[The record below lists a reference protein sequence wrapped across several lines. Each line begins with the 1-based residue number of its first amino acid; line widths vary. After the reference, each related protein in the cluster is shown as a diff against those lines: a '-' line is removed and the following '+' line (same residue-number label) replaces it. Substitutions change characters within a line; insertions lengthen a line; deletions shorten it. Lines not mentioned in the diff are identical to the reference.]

1 MKKVICLVLAICLLL
16 PLCFASA
23 AQAPEYTLSLGDAH
37 SALLTADGTLYTWGE
52 NRYGQLGDGTLIS
65 KLEPVKVLEDVVSV
79 ELGGNHSAAI
89 TSDGSLYV
97 WGYNYYGQVGDGKR
111 LNVKSPVKILDD
123 VVGVSLG
130 GNHSAAITSDG
141 DLYVWGCNTNG
152 QVGDGSQR
160 VRTEPVKVLEDVES
174 VSLGSA
180 HSAAV
185 KTDGSLWVWGC
196 NTNYQLGDGT
206 TYMRT
211 RPVEL
216 MDGVKQVSLGSSHSA
231 CVTED
236 GELYVW
242 GMNSNGEQGSGSNVP
257 VKEPALRMEHVA
269 SVALGGFTK
278 KVDGSDSTSYYGH
291 SACITEEG
299 VLYVWGG
306 NESGEV
312 GNGKQTDVLKPM
324 EIAQNVLS
332 VSLGGAHTAYVT
344 EEGIFTCGRN
354 TYGQLGDGQRKN
366 VLEPT
371 QVLADFLKQEAS
383 NPAEPEPEAPSVSEK
398 PEVKPV
404 SFTDVAEGDACYE
417 AVSALAAKGI
427 MNGTGDGRFEPA
439 ATLNRA
445 TALTVLWRVAGEPVV
460 SSTYNPFSDVQ
471 EGEWYAK
478 AVLWAYEKGIAQ
490 GVGEGKFDTFGKLT
504 NQQLALLMYRFAK
517 LQGEDVSVS
526 QADMDS
532 YGGLN
537 IADWALTE
545 TVWALANGL
554 LQLPEDMPA
563 QSASRA
569 TVATVMYRFLED

>member
-1 MKKVICLVLAICLLL
+1 MKKLLCLVLALCLLL
-16 PLCFASA
+16 PLCLASA
-23 AQAPEYTLSLGDAH
+23 AQEAEYTVSLGESH
-37 SALLTADGTLYTWGE
+37 SALLAADGTLYTWGE

-65 KLEPVKVLEDVVSV
+65 KMEPVAVLTDVVSV

-130 GNHSAAITSDG
+130 GNHSAAITSNG

-160 VRTEPVKVLEDVES
+160 VRPEPEKILEDVES
-174 VSLGSA
+174 VCLGSA

-185 KTDGSLWVWGC
+185 TTDGSLYVWGC

-231 CVTED
+231 CVTEE

-242 GMNSNGEQGSGSNVP
+242 GMNSNGEQGSGNNVP
-257 VKEPALRMEHVA
+257 VKEPTLRMEKVA
-269 SVALGGFTK
+269 GVALGGFTK

-291 SACITEEG
+291 SACITEDG
-299 VLYVWGG
+299 VLWMWGG

-312 GNGKQTDVLKPM
+312 GTGKQTDVLKPV
-324 EIAQNVLS
+324 EVAQNVLS
-332 VSLGGAHTAYVT
+332 VALGGANSAYIT
-344 EEGIFTCGRN
+344 EEGIFAFGRN
-354 TYGQLGDGQRKN
+354 TYGQVGDGQRKN

-371 QVLADFLKQEAS
+371 LVLGDYLEGAGGEG
-383 NPAEPEPEAPSVSEK
+383 PAAPSAPPATEK
-398 PEVKPV
+398 PDAPFEGF
-404 SFTDVAEGDACYE
+404 SDVAESDACYD
-417 AVSALAAKGI
+417 AVNALYEKGI
-427 MNGTGDGRFEPA
+427 MNGTGNGLFEPDA
-439 ATLNRA
+439 VLNRA

-471 EGEWYAK
+471 DGEWYAK
-478 AVLWAYEKGIAQ
+478 AVLWAYEKGIVQ
-490 GVGEGKFDTFGKLT
+490 GMGDGSFGTFSPLT

-517 LQGEDVSVS
+517 LQGEDVTVS

-532 YGGLN
+532 FGGLN
-537 IADWALTE
+537 IDSWALTE
-545 TVWALANGL
+545 TVWALSEGL
-554 LQLPEDMPA
+554 LQIPENMPK
-563 QSASRA
+563 SAADRA
-569 TVATVMYRFLED
+569 TVATVMYRFLEK